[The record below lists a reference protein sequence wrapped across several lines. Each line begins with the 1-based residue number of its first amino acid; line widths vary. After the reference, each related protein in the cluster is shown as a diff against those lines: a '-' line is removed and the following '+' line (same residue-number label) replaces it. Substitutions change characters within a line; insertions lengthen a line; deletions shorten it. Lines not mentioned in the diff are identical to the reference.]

1 MRRKRRREQNGCS
14 TRTKNIPPVIR
25 HHLRRGRGKDNGW
38 NGRETGLIRCP
49 HFDLWIVCCGQLIY
63 EYTVKVMQLST
74 LDDPLPHP
82 SMRTSWMENPQRED
96 EGEDYLSSGP
106 VMNFLSAAT
115 TLSGGE
121 GPFLFVSRML
131 QRIKYMF
138 EFGGSLSRTKSL
150 RDCEHANN
158 ATRGADKVSS
168 PCRSMKKPFLLL
180 SCFHFVY
187 SISHEKEGRRESLSG

>member
-1 MRRKRRREQNGCS
+1 MTPFPNTPCGHHGWKPSERR
-14 TRTKNIPPVIR
+14 
-25 HHLRRGRGKDNGW
+25 W
-38 NGRETGLIRCP
+38 
-49 HFDLWIVCCGQLIY
+49 
-63 EYTVKVMQLST
+63 
-74 LDDPLPHP
+74 
-82 SMRTSWMENPQRED
+82 
-96 EGEDYLSSGP
+96 GEDYLSSGP

-187 SISHEKEGRRESLSG
+187 SISHEKEGRRGKSVWVGRAITEVKSRSVGMEGMNKGRQIARLAVFLPRVTGEMWAI